1 MRTVRLAPVEGHLE
15 GVLMREPFFRAL
27 MGNYGGSVRMHAE
40 CGCEENGDDDGMAS
54 AGDDGAGW
62 RR

>member
-1 MRTVRLAPVEGHLE
+1 
-15 GVLMREPFFRAL
+15 
-27 MGNYGGSVRMHAE
+27 MHAE